1 MAVAIFFAGTSP
13 ASAQDPGICDRTEE
27 VQAEL
32 FRRYGWLLDVGCEG
46 VTADHLARIPVRFD
60 LLERTVGHR
69 ITELK
74 AGDFAGLSIVEIL
87 SLGGNQLTTLPVGVF
102 DGLPNLRIL
111 NLSDNSLTSLPA
123 GVFDGLSSL
132 EELYLADNQLTTL
145 PAGVFDG
152 LYSLEELYLGGN

>member
-1 MAVAIFFAGTSP
+1 MKRIHMLLSRLVTPRLRRVEALSRGTWLSVPKRWPVALFVLGPLAMAVAIFFAGTSP
-13 ASAQDPGICDRTEE
+13 ASAQDSGICDRTEE

-87 SLGGNQLTTLPVGVF
+87 
-102 DGLPNLRIL
+102 GLFPKRNRFQ
-111 NLSDNSLTSLPA
+111 NTPSGP
-123 GVFDGLSSL
+123 
-132 EELYLADNQLTTL
+132 
-145 PAGVFDG
+145 
-152 LYSLEELYLGGN
+152 